1 MENMNTKGNDSGFKY
16 RWPMNTDQLWAKEG
30 DIVCIVLEP
39 VTIGS
44 NKRVFQ
50 MSAQEVNRFKEKIAK
65 IK

>member
-1 MENMNTKGNDSGFKY
+1 MENMNTKGNDSGLKY
-16 RWPMNTDQLWAKEG
+16 RWPRHTDQLWAKEG
-30 DIVCIVLEP
+30 DIVCIVPEP
-39 VTIGS
+39 VTTGS